1 MKKRRTKNQ
10 SFPPSDAGASEG
22 YAPTRREFLKGAT
35 TVAAGLVATPAARAE
50 EPAAL
55 LPTVALGPHRV
66 SRLIVGSNPIYG
78 YSHFNRLFDQHMLEW
93 FTDQRIVEFLLACE
107 KAGINTWQA
116 SYNTRMTAEFPMIR
130 AAGCRIQFICLAAG
144 YHLDKKFPDTPEG
157 FRDGMLECA
166 QAAATFSPIGIAHHG
181 SVTDRLW
188 RAGKLDL
195 IKDFVS
201 KVHDLGSAAGISTH
215 NPRILEALEEKNMGN
230 DFYMTAFYY
239 QTRQPK
245 EFQEE
250 FGMTGEGETYV
261 SSDPPKMCAV
271 VRQVKKPCL
280 VYKILA
286 AGRKCGS
293 AREVREGF
301 EFAYKNIKP
310 TDAAIVGIYPRFSDQ
325 ITEDTRLAR
334 EILSA

>member
-1 MKKRRTKNQ
+1 MKKQRIKKQ
-10 SFPPSDAGASEG
+10 SSLIPTGEGSESSG
-22 YAPTRREFLKGAT
+22 PTRRDFLKGAT
-35 TVAAGLVATPAARAE
+35 TVAAGLVAAPAARAE
-50 EPAAL
+50 EPAAF
-55 LPTVALGPHRV
+55 LPTVALGSHRV
-66 SRLIVGSNPIYG
+66 TRLIVGSNPIYG

-116 SYNTRMTAEFPMIR
+116 SYNTRMKTEFPMIR
-130 AAGCRIQFICLAAG
+130 SAGCRIQFICLAAG
-144 YHLDKKFPDTPEG
+144 FHLDRKFPDTPEG
-157 FRDGMLECA
+157 YRDGMLECA
-166 QAAATFSPIGIAHHG
+166 QAAAEFSPVGIAHHG
-181 SVTDRLW
+181 SVTDRLA

-195 IKDFVS
+195 IKDFVN
-201 KVHDLGSAAGISTH
+201 KVHDLGYPAGISTH
-215 NPRILEALEEKNMGN
+215 NPAILEALEEKNMGN

-250 FGMTGEGETYV
+250 FSMTGVGETYV

-271 VRQVKKPCL
+271 VRAVKKPCL

-293 AREVREGF
+293 AREVREAF

-310 TDAAIVGIYPRFSDQ
+310 VDAAIVGLYPRYSDQ
-325 ITEDTRLAR
+325 ISDDTRMVREVLAV
-334 EILSA
+334 

>member
-1 MKKRRTKNQ
+1 MKKRRMKIQ
-10 SFPPSDAGASEG
+10 PSRPPKAAGRESCG
-22 YAPTRREFLKGAT
+22 PTRRDFLKGAT

-66 SRLIVGSNPIYG
+66 TRLIVGSNPVYG

-130 AAGCRIQFICLAAG
+130 SAGCRIQFICLAAG
-144 YHLDKKFPDTPEG
+144 YHLDKKFPNTPEG

-166 QAAATFSPIGIAHHG
+166 QAAAAFSPIGIAHHG
-181 SVTDRLW
+181 SVTDRLA

-201 KVHDLGSAAGISTH
+201 NVHDLGTAAGISTH

-250 FGMTGEGETYV
+250 FGMTGVGETYV
-261 SSDPPKMCAV
+261 SSDPPKMCAA
-271 VRQVKKPCL
+271 VRAVKKPCL

-293 AREVREGF
+293 AREVRESF

-325 ITEDTRLAR
+325 ITEDTRLVR
-334 EILSA
+334 ELLA